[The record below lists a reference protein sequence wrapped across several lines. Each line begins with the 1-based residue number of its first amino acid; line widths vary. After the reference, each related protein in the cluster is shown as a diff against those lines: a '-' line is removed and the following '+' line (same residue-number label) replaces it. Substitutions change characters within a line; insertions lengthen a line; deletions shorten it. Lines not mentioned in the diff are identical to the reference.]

1 MKKGLSLICL
11 CHHLWLFIR
20 LKNEQN
26 MDWIEGIG
34 LLAGFIG
41 VFGWYPQVRR
51 IWVDKRAEG
60 VSVPTF
66 IVIALSLMLWL
77 IYGILKGSIA
87 IVTANILALTMIGLI
102 AFGAYRLQTA

>member
-1 MKKGLSLICL
+1 
-11 CHHLWLFIR
+11 
-20 LKNEQN
+20 

-51 IWVDKRAEG
+51 VWVDKKADG

-66 IVIALSLMLWL
+66 TVIAISLALWL
-77 IYGILKGSIA
+77 AYGILKNSIA
-87 IVTANILALTMIGLI
+87 IITANIFALIMITSI
-102 AFGAYRLQTA
+102 AIGAYRLQTA

>member
-1 MKKGLSLICL
+1 MVIYKVRKSI
-11 CHHLWLFIR
+11 
-20 LKNEQN
+20 N

-51 IWVDKRAEG
+51 VWVDKRADG

-66 IVIALSLMLWL
+66 TVIAISLALWL
-77 IYGILKGSIA
+77 IYGILKNSIA
-87 IVTANILALTMIGLI
+87 IITANIFALIMIISI
-102 AFGAYRLQTA
+102 AFGAYRLQAA

>member
-1 MKKGLSLICL
+1 
-11 CHHLWLFIR
+11 
-20 LKNEQN
+20 
-26 MDWIEGIG
+26 MDWIESIG

-51 IWVDKRAEG
+51 IWIDKRADG

-66 IVIALSLMLWL
+66 TVIAISLALWL
-77 IYGILKGSIA
+77 AYGILKNSIA
-87 IVTANILALTMIGLI
+87 IIIANIFALIMIISI

>member
-1 MKKGLSLICL
+1 
-11 CHHLWLFIR
+11 
-20 LKNEQN
+20 

-51 IWVDKRAEG
+51 VWVDKRADG

-66 IVIALSLMLWL
+66 TVIAISLALWL
-77 IYGILKGSIA
+77 TYGILKNLIAIIIANIFALIMITSIA
-87 IVTANILALTMIGLI
+87 I
-102 AFGAYRLQTA
+102 GAYRLQTA

>member
-1 MKKGLSLICL
+1 
-11 CHHLWLFIR
+11 
-20 LKNEQN
+20 

-51 IWVDKRAEG
+51 VWVDKRADG

-66 IVIALSLMLWL
+66 TVIAISLALRL
-77 IYGILKGSIA
+77 TYGILKNSVA
-87 IVTANILALTMIGLI
+87 IVTANILALIMITSI
-102 AFGAYRLQTA
+102 AIGAYRLQTA

>member
-1 MKKGLSLICL
+1 
-11 CHHLWLFIR
+11 
-20 LKNEQN
+20 

-51 IWVDKRAEG
+51 VWVDKRADG

-66 IVIALSLMLWL
+66 TVIAISLALWL
-77 IYGILKGSIA
+77 IYGILRTSIA
-87 IVTANILALTMIGLI
+87 IITANILALIMIVSI